1 MLLRNLLK
9 IIKSNNFKL
18 MESTM
23 KEEILKHLDDAKD
36 LERLYRSNGSLFKR
50 EFMAIYSEIGE
61 SPIAKSWYERLTY
74 ESELISKGNKKEL
87 LVVVLLALV
96 AGLIV
101 KLNAILGIDEEFY
114 YSRNIG
120 FVVFPVLFAY
130 FAWINRLSL
139 KKIII
144 SGSFFV
150 LLAVFINL
158 LPNNQSDTV
167 ILACIHMPLLLWAL
181 LGVAF
186 VADVEDRNTR
196 SLAYLKYNGDLVV
209 MSTLLIIAGMI
220 LSLVTIGLFE
230 LLGMNIEDFYMGN
243 IGRVGFA
250 ITPIVAT
257 YLIQKNPQLVG
268 RISPVIARIF
278 SPLVLIMLVV
288 YLVAIVYSGKDP
300 YNDRAFLLI
309 FNALLIGV
317 LAVIYFS
324 VSESSG
330 NPVNKLRIWILFLL
344 SAVTIIVNGIA
355 LSAILFRISEWG
367 LTPNR
372 TAVLGANTLVLVNL
386 ILVAVQL
393 IKVISGKSNID
404 RIGIVISRYL
414 PVYIIWAAI
423 VTFVFPL
430 LSQLGIGF

>member
-1 MLLRNLLK
+1 
-9 IIKSNNFKL
+9 
-18 MESTM
+18 M

-158 LPNNQSDTV
+158 LPNKPVRYSDSCMHSYAV
-167 ILACIHMPLLLWAL
+167 IVM
-181 LGVAF
+181 GVTWCCF
-186 VADVEDRNTR
+186 CRR
-196 SLAYLKYNGDLVV
+196 CGGQKYKKPC
-209 MSTLLIIAGMI
+209 
-220 LSLVTIGLFE
+220 LFE
-230 LLGMNIEDFYMGN
+230 I
-243 IGRVGFA
+243 
-250 ITPIVAT
+250 
-257 YLIQKNPQLVG
+257 
-268 RISPVIARIF
+268 
-278 SPLVLIMLVV
+278 
-288 YLVAIVYSGKDP
+288 
-300 YNDRAFLLI
+300 
-309 FNALLIGV
+309 
-317 LAVIYFS
+317 
-324 VSESSG
+324 
-330 NPVNKLRIWILFLL
+330 
-344 SAVTIIVNGIA
+344 
-355 LSAILFRISEWG
+355 
-367 LTPNR
+367 
-372 TAVLGANTLVLVNL
+372 
-386 ILVAVQL
+386 
-393 IKVISGKSNID
+393 
-404 RIGIVISRYL
+404 
-414 PVYIIWAAI
+414 
-423 VTFVFPL
+423 
-430 LSQLGIGF
+430 

>member
-1 MLLRNLLK
+1 
-9 IIKSNNFKL
+9 

-36 LERLYRSNGSLFKR
+36 LERLYRSDGSLFKR
-50 EFMAIYSEIGE
+50 EFMAIYSGIEGNPLAE
-61 SPIAKSWYERLTY
+61 FWHERLTY
-74 ESELISKGNKKEL
+74 ESELINKGNKKEL
-87 LVVVLLALV
+87 FIVVLLALV

-101 KLNAILGIDEEFY
+101 KLNAILGIDEEVY
-114 YSRNIG
+114 LTRNIG

-130 FAWINRLSL
+130 FAWINRLPL
-139 KKIII
+139 KKIIMA
-144 SGSFFV
+144 G
-150 LLAVFINL
+150 AVFVICAVYINF
-158 LPNNQSDTV
+158 LPNNQSDII

-181 LGVAF
+181 LSFAF
-186 VADVEDRNTR
+186 VADTEDRNTQR
-196 SLAYLKYNGDLVV
+196 LAYLKYNGDLVV

-220 LSLVTIGLFE
+220 LSLVTVGLFE
-230 LLGMNIEDFYMGN
+230 LLGMRIEDFYMGN

-257 YLIQKNPQLVG
+257 YLIQRNPQLVG
-268 RISPVIARIF
+268 KVSPVIARIF
-278 SPLVLIMLVV
+278 SPLVLIMLIV
-288 YLVAIVYSGKDP
+288 YLIAIVYSGKDP

-330 NPVNKLRIWILFLL
+330 TAVSKLRFWILFLL
-344 SAVTIIVNGIA
+344 SIVTIIVNGIA

-367 LTPNR
+367 FTPNR

-393 IKVISGKSNID
+393 VKVIAGKSNTD
-404 RIGIVISRYL
+404 KVGIVISRYI
-414 PVYIIWAAI
+414 PVYIIWATI
-423 VTFVFPL
+423 VTFGFPL

>member
-1 MLLRNLLK
+1 
-9 IIKSNNFKL
+9 
-18 MESTM
+18 
-23 KEEILKHLDDAKD
+23 
-36 LERLYRSNGSLFKR
+36 
-50 EFMAIYSEIGE
+50 
-61 SPIAKSWYERLTY
+61 
-74 ESELISKGNKKEL
+74 
-87 LVVVLLALV
+87 
-96 AGLIV
+96 
-101 KLNAILGIDEEFY
+101 
-114 YSRNIG
+114 
-120 FVVFPVLFAY
+120 
-130 FAWINRLSL
+130 
-139 KKIII
+139 
-144 SGSFFV
+144 
-150 LLAVFINL
+150 
-158 LPNNQSDTV
+158 
-167 ILACIHMPLLLWAL
+167 
-181 LGVAF
+181 
-186 VADVEDRNTR
+186 
-196 SLAYLKYNGDLVV
+196 
-209 MSTLLIIAGMI
+209 MI

-250 ITPIVAT
+250 ITPVVAT

-268 RISPVIARIF
+268 KISPVIARIF

-300 YNDRAFLLI
+300 YNDRTFLLI